1 MITPFCMQQ
10 FTATQFETS
19 PQFCTNFIWLPH
31 SASGNL

>member
-10 FTATQFETS
+10 FLATQLETR
-19 PQFCTNFIWLPH
+19 PQFCTNFIRIPH